1 MNAYRHM
8 LSGSLIS
15 LGVLIATGGPTAVVA
30 QSVIVDTRLVDL
42 LRDEDSLRR
51 IRRVHHA
58 FGEALR
64 DEQMSRDVN
73 FLDVDER

>member
-1 MNAYRHM
+1 
-8 LSGSLIS
+8 
-15 LGVLIATGGPTAVVA
+15 VLVVIPA
-30 QSVIVDTRLVDL
+30 SREGHTRLVDL

-51 IRRVHHA
+51 IRRLHHA

-64 DEQMSRDVN
+64 NEQVSREVE